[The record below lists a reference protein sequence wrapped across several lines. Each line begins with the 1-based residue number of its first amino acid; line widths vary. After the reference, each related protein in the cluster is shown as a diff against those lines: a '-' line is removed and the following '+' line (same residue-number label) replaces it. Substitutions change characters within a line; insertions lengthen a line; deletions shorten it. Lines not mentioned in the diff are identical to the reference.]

1 MPRPGSHLTAIPC
14 PARLWVLQLQDDKRV
29 LVPASSLLL
38 VDFELRQR
46 AEVRAAAALELLP
59 AELLVGGGSQA
70 GQAMYSLRVPV
81 VLSPQCD
88 LCLLPLLRCRM
99 HKIFRRREGARL
111 SFKLTFAAAPP
122 TASHRAADQG
132 LPI

>member
-1 MPRPGSHLTAIPC
+1 MFAACFCACKHLNHGTRCLVALGSHPAAMPRLGSHPTAIPR

-46 AEVRAAAALELLP
+46 AEVRAAAARELLP

-70 GQAMYSLRVPV
+70 G
-81 VLSPQCD
+81 
-88 LCLLPLLRCRM
+88 
-99 HKIFRRREGARL
+99 
-111 SFKLTFAAAPP
+111 
-122 TASHRAADQG
+122 
-132 LPI
+132 